1 VHAMHVTTIAS
12 AAITLLGVVVVVIWM
27 PGRSAQDTSPELAAV
42 AEPAGEPAARVLAG
56 HPAEV
61 EG

>member
-1 VHAMHVTTIAS
+1 V
-12 AAITLLGVVVVVIWM
+12 LIWM
-27 PGRSAQDTSPELAAV
+27 PGRSAQDTSRELAAV